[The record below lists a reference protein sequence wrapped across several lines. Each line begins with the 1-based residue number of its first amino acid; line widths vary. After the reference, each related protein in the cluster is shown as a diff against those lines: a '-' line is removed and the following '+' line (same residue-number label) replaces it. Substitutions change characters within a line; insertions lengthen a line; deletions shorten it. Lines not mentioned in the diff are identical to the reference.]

1 MRLLHVVLLAT
12 GLLAATWTLDV
23 HAYDLV
29 PEEVDVIRVGPCD
42 YQIRFKVTL
51 KGGTKPATYRIGVYS
66 VTRNRLLIE
75 FRVKA
80 HKVGS
85 SLPFFVPS
93 GKLACDN
100 VVQLQVDDLEQVAE
114 TNEANNGVRKK
125 WEPPGKS
132 SVLDNCPAPA
142 ECP

>member
-1 MRLLHVVLLAT
+1 MRLVRVVLLVAVP
-12 GLLAATWTLDV
+12 LSMAWTLDV

-42 YQIRFKVTL
+42 YQIRFKVAL

-66 VTRNRLLIE
+66 VTRNRLLVE

-114 TNEANNGVRKK
+114 SNEANNGVRKK

-132 SVLDNCPAPA
+132 SVLDNCPTPT